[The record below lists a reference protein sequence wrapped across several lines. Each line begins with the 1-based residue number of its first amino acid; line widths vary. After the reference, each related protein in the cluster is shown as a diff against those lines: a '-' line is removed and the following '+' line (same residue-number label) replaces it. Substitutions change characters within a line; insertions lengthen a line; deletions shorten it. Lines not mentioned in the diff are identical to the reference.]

1 MVAVISLTVIAWTY
15 RHSTRARSRTDSSR
29 SVASTS
35 IRESSKPAEEPT
47 SCKGVSLLRALA
59 ILKREGP
66 AREVAEKYGVSRVA
80 LYRWKNELL
89 GKERPVTKQ
98 ERRKSI
104 DSDDKDVLLAK
115 VESLKEQVKTLEK
128 QVYRLR
134 LEKDVLEVTAE
145 LLKKARAPIPRN

>member
-1 MVAVISLTVIAWTY
+1 VELTTEQKQA
-15 RHSTRARSRTDSSR
+15 
-29 SVASTS
+29 
-35 IRESSKPAEEPT
+35 
-47 SCKGVSLLRALA
+47 A
-59 ILKREGP
+59 IVDLGSREGP

-89 GKERPVTKQ
+89 GKERPVTKHK
-98 ERRKSI
+98 RRKSI

-115 VESLKEQVKTLEK
+115 VESLKEQVKALEK